1 MKATIIVER
10 CNEDMER
17 FAKEQKELG
26 LKVVEATFQNVK
38 ETLELV
44 LVDCPQFKEAVDQ
57 KIKEF
62 CKR

>member
-1 MKATIIVER
+1 
-10 CNEDMER
+10 MER
-17 FAKEQKELG
+17 FAEEQKELG

-38 ETLELV
+38 DTLELV

-62 CKR
+62 CWR

>member
-1 MKATIIVER
+1 
-10 CNEDMER
+10 MER
-17 FAKEQKELG
+17 FAEEQKELG

-44 LVDCPQFKEAVDQ
+44 LVDCPQFKETVNQ

-62 CKR
+62 CER